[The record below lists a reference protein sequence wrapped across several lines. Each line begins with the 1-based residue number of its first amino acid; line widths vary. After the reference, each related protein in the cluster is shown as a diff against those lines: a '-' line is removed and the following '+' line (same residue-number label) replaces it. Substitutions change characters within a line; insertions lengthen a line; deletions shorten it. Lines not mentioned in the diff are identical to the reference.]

1 MVAVPAPPLTCMVA
15 VPTGGPVGVA
25 EGLSDVV
32 VVVFVVVARERV
44 EADSGAVGLPS
55 IVVHPVATTAMT
67 AATHA
72 TPFAELSDIPGAYV
86 GRHIHRG

>member
-1 MVAVPAPPLTCMVA
+1 MVAVPI
-15 VPTGGPVGVA
+15 GGPLGVA

-32 VVVFVVVARERV
+32 VVVFVVVACERV

-72 TPFAELSDIPGAYV
+72 TPFAELSDIPGAYG